1 MEATTSAEMASTR
14 RNGRRSNVHMMET
27 IEALRNQVEVL
38 QTEVRSKP
46 LTPAE
51 PQRGTWDQIRGGR
64 NRGRG
69 GFRGS
74 FRGRG
79 GLRGGM
85 ASYNQGRGECWTCGK
100 HGHMSRDC
108 PQSIYYLCHKTGH
121 AAVNCPGRS
130 INMAN
135 LEDS

>member
-1 MEATTSAEMASTR
+1 
-14 RNGRRSNVHMMET
+14 MMET

-38 QTEVRSKP
+38 QTEVRSKL

-79 GLRGGM
+79 GFRGGM
-85 ASYNQGRGECWTCGK
+85 PSYNQGRGECWTCEK

-108 PQSIYYLCHKTGH
+108 PQSICYLCHKTGH
-121 AAVNCPGRS
+121 AAVNCLSRS

-135 LEDS
+135 LEDSWEQEEPNVLWVNTPQNESQSHS